1 MSVAWHGDLP
11 GCEFCQVNA
20 VSVVVLF
27 FVDRA
32 LFADDDAAGVL
43 AEELAVVGDHQEG
56 GLLLFVQIHQ
66 QLHDVVGG
74 VVVQVTGRL
83 VCQDELGM
91 VEECAGDGNP
101 LLLAS

>member
-1 MSVAWHGDLP
+1 M
-11 GCEFCQVNA
+11 
-20 VSVVVLF
+20 
-27 FVDRA
+27 
-32 LFADDDAAGVL
+32 FADDDAAGIL

-56 GLLLFVQIHQ
+56 GLLFFVQIHQ

-74 VVVQVTGRL
+74 VVVQVAGRL
-83 VCQDELGM
+83 VCQDEFGM